1 MAYFTN
7 LFVLVGCFSVVL
19 IGSNYEPG
27 SRTIYVENHPGPH
40 EDPPLTLII
49 KSKKKSCYAQMS
61 PGIPCDCFAD
71 FAPEDQP
78 FVQGDALQP
87 ITFFKALG
95 KDFTGFSLKY
105 DHRQLHYLLIPS
117 PKQFLKILSS
127 YGGLDQY
134 LELVSGSEPLLRND
148 YFKLIS
154 KKKHPLGDITK
165 ECDAKDKN
173 MLYHTYFHDLFNH
186 AFGWVAL
193 PKEVKDLIAKRMEI
207 IVHVFSE
214 LEKDFANEPL
224 GLHLIELL
232 RFDAAIN
239 FDSHMGSFTNLL
251 LQQTSLG
258 LTPKYY
264 CFVIEPFYKKFVNL
278 GYEEYTIS
286 EISTA
291 EQFVREWFSWRLKT
305 NEKTFALPIRIA
317 VERDE
322 MAKAAFLPLSKL
334 PKDEIAILNQRILNS
349 VCTAL
354 DQVMQQR
361 SSTPESLLPHCKHV
375 CEQIEDLYRKL
386 PVF

>member
-1 MAYFTN
+1 MVYFTN
-7 LFVLVGCFSVVL
+7 LFALVGFFSVAL
-19 IGSNYEPG
+19 TGSDFKAG
-27 SRTIYVENHPGPH
+27 SRTIYVENHPDSH
-40 EDPPLTLII
+40 EDPPSNLII
-49 KSKKKSCYAQMS
+49 RSKKGSCCAQLS
-61 PGIPCDCFAD
+61 RDVPCDCFAD

-78 FVQGDALQP
+78 FVQGDALKP

-105 DHRQLHYLLIPS
+105 DNKQLHYLLIPS
-117 PKQFLKILSS
+117 PREFLKILSS
-127 YGGLDQY
+127 YGGLDQF

-154 KKKHPLGDITK
+154 KKKHPLGDIIK
-165 ECDAKDKN
+165 VCDAKDKN
-173 MLYHTYFHDLFNH
+173 MIYHTYFHDLFNH
-186 AFGWVAL
+186 AFGWIAL

-214 LEKDFANEPL
+214 LEKEFANEPL

-239 FDSHMGSFTNLL
+239 FDSHMGSFTNLFL
-251 LQQTSLG
+251 EQAPLG
-258 LTPKYY
+258 LKPKYY
-264 CFVIEPFYKKFVNL
+264 YSVIEPFYKKFMNL
-278 GYEEYTIS
+278 GHEEYTIR
-286 EISTA
+286 EVSTA

-305 NEKTFALPIRIA
+305 NEKFLASSIPIS

-334 PKDEIAILNQRILNS
+334 STDDRAILNRRIFNS

-354 DQVMQQR
+354 DQLMQQR
-361 SSTPESLLPHCKHV
+361 LSTPESLMPHCKHV
-375 CEQIEDLYRKL
+375 CEQIEDFYRKL
-386 PVF
+386 PVI